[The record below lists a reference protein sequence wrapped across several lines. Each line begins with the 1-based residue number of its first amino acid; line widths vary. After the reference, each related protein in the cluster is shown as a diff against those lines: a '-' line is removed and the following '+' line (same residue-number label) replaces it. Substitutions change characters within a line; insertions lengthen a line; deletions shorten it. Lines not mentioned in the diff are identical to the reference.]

1 MKKAPILIS
10 RGIVVFPHA
19 VKSIDVGRK
28 KSLEAIA
35 AAKKTKSK
43 HIIVVAQNNSD
54 IEIPKAENIYSVGT
68 LCEIVKI
75 TENKEDQSD
84 PKSCIVQVRGIQR
97 VKIGKY
103 DYESKS
109 VNIEYENLNSTNVN
123 NAENDTRIRNIF
135 RDFNDAIVKNLDEN
149 DQEKNN
155 VKMISGDSDKLA
167 DLISSALPV
176 SFEKKQLLLE
186 QLNVTK
192 RFDMII
198 ELMHSEASNIKG
210 QEKSNELNQIDRK
223 ITKKINDN
231 LSKQQREFYL
241 RERLRAIKE
250 ELGDIS
256 SKDDDVSELR
266 DRVNNNPYPQYIKDK
281 VINELNRYE
290 STMNSQENSIT
301 RTYVEWLL
309 DLPWWQESKDISE
322 IKKVAKVLDKN
333 HYGLQ
338 KVKERIIEYLAVQM
352 RTKKIKGP
360 ILCLVGPPGVGK
372 SSLAKSIAEALGKEF
387 VKMSLGGV
395 HDEAEIR
402 GHRKTYIGSMPGRII
417 KGMKKAKVVNPL
429 FLLDEL
435 DKMTSDRHGDPA
447 SALLEVLDPELNN
460 KFNDNYIEE
469 DYDLSKVMFVAT
481 ANYVEGIPEALYDR
495 LEIIE
500 LTSYTEQEKL
510 AIAKNYLVPKT
521 LESAALSEKE
531 LKFKDEAISY
541 IIKHFTREAGVRQL
555 ERTIQQIARKFLVRS
570 QKGDVKSQEIDVKA
584 VKFYLKKELFDYT
597 IRDEDTIAGIVNG
610 MAYTSTGGDL
620 LPIEVTYSPGKGEL
634 ILTGNLKET
643 MRESAS
649 VALGYVRSNAKDFD
663 IDPELFKKIDL
674 HIHVPSGGIP
684 KDGPSAGTALTTAI
698 ISALTGKK
706 VDPTIAMTGEITL
719 RGKVLIIGGVKEKTI
734 SAYRGGIRTIFMP
747 EKDERYLDE
756 VPKEIIKD
764 LNIILVKQYKDI
776 YKKIFK

>member
-54 IEIPKAENIYSVGT
+54 IEVPKAENIYSVGT

-198 ELMHSEASNIKG
+198 DLMHSEASNIKG

>member
-54 IEIPKAENIYSVGT
+54 IEIPKSENIYSVGT

-75 TENKEDQSD
+75 TENKEEQSE
-84 PKSCIVQVRGIQR
+84 PKSCIVQVKGIQR

-109 VNIEYENLNSTNVN
+109 VNIEYENLNSTNIN

-198 ELMHSEASNIKG
+198 DLMHSEASNIKG

-309 DLPWWQESKDISE
+309 DLPWWQESKDISD

>member
-28 KSLEAIA
+28 KSLEAIFA
-35 AAKKTKSK
+35 SKKTKSK

-54 IEIPKAENIYSVGT
+54 IEIPKSENIYNVGT
-68 LCEIVKI
+68 LCEIIKI
-75 TENKEDQSD
+75 TENKDDQSD

-176 SFEKKQLLLE
+176 SFQKKQLLLE

-198 ELMHSEASNIKG
+198 DLMHSEASNIKG

-281 VINELNRYE
+281 VISELNRYE

-309 DLPWWQESKDISE
+309 DLPWWQESKDISD

-372 SSLAKSIAEALGKEF
+372 SSLAKSIAEALDKEF

-521 LESAALSEKE
+521 LESAGLSEKE

-570 QKGDVKSQEIDVKA
+570 QKGDVKTQEIDVKA

-649 VALGYVRSNAKDFD
+649 VALGYVRSNAKDFG

>member
-28 KSLEAIA
+28 KSLEAIF

-54 IEIPKAENIYSVGT
+54 IEIPKSENIYNVGT
-68 LCEIVKI
+68 LCEIIKI
-75 TENKEDQSD
+75 TENKDDQSD

-176 SFEKKQLLLE
+176 SFQKKQLLLE

-198 ELMHSEASNIKG
+198 DLMHSEASNIKG

-281 VINELNRYE
+281 VISELNRYE

-309 DLPWWQESKDISE
+309 DLPWWQESKDISD

-372 SSLAKSIAEALGKEF
+372 SSLAKSIAEALDKEF

-521 LESAALSEKE
+521 LESAGLSEKE

-570 QKGDVKSQEIDVKA
+570 QKGDVKTQEIDVKA

-649 VALGYVRSNAKDFD
+649 VALGYVRSNAKDFG

>member
-43 HIIVVAQNNSD
+43 HIIVIAQNNSD
-54 IEIPKAENIYSVGT
+54 IEVPKAENIYSVGT

-75 TENKEDQSD
+75 TENKEDQSE

-109 VNIEYENLNSTNVN
+109 VNIEYENINSTNVN

-198 ELMHSEASNIKG
+198 DLMHSEASNIKG

-309 DLPWWQESKDISE
+309 DLPWWQESKDISD

>member
-28 KSLEAIA
+28 KSLEAIV

-198 ELMHSEASNIKG
+198 DLMHSEASNIKG

>member
-19 VKSIDVGRK
+19 IKSIDVGRK

-75 TENKEDQSD
+75 TENKEDQSE

-198 ELMHSEASNIKG
+198 DLMHSEASNIKG

>member
-54 IEIPKAENIYSVGT
+54 IEVPKAENIYSVGT

-75 TENKEDQSD
+75 TENKEDQSE

-198 ELMHSEASNIKG
+198 DLMHSEASNIKG

-309 DLPWWQESKDISE
+309 DLPWWQESKDISD

>member
-198 ELMHSEASNIKG
+198 DLMHSEASNIKG

>member
-28 KSLEAIA
+28 KSLEAIF

-68 LCEIVKI
+68 LCEIIKI
-75 TENKEDQSD
+75 TENKEDVSE
-84 PKSCIVQVRGIQR
+84 PKSCIIQVQGIQR

-176 SFEKKQLLLE
+176 SFQKKQSLLE

-198 ELMHSEASNIKG
+198 DLMHSEASNIKS
-210 QEKSNELNQIDRK
+210 QEKNNELNQIDRK

-281 VINELNRYE
+281 VISELNRYE

-309 DLPWWQESKDISE
+309 DLPWWQESKDISD

-372 SSLAKSIAEALGKEF
+372 SSLAKSIAEALDKEF

-570 QKGDVKSQEIDVKA
+570 QKGDVKTQEIDIKA

-649 VALGYVRSNAKDFD
+649 VALGYVRSNAKDFG

>member
-109 VNIEYENLNSTNVN
+109 VNIEYENLNSTNFN

-198 ELMHSEASNIKG
+198 DLMHSEASNIKG

>member
-192 RFDMII
+192 RFDII
-198 ELMHSEASNIKG
+198 IDLMHSEASNIKG

>member
-54 IEIPKAENIYSVGT
+54 IEVPKAENIYSVGT

-75 TENKEDQSD
+75 TENKEDQSE

-109 VNIEYENLNSTNVN
+109 VNIEYENINSTNVN

-198 ELMHSEASNIKG
+198 DLMHSEASNIKG

-309 DLPWWQESKDISE
+309 DLPWWQESKDISD